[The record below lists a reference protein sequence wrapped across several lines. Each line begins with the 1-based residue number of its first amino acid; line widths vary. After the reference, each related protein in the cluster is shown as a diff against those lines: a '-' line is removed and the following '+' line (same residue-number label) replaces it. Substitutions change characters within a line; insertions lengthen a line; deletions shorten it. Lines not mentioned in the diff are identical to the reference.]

1 MKKGWNWRRGNGG
14 RDDYEFTR
22 LEEDLILPPRTCCQ
36 IILSPQQTGP
46 LAVGFALGGARILQ
60 HIIQNGGQRAQAVEA
75 CLKELR
81 DPGRTY
87 KV

>member
-1 MKKGWNWRRGNGG
+1 M
-14 RDDYEFTR
+14 
-22 LEEDLILPPRTCCQ
+22 LESVEKAVRVT
-36 IILSPQQTGP
+36 QTGP
-46 LAVGFALGGARILQ
+46 LAVGFALGGAHILH
-60 HIIQNGGQRAQAVEA
+60 HIIQNGGRRGEAVEA